1 MAKKEAKL
9 NDFKPEELEAIKSD
23 NKKLNERVDA
33 LAALLGDLEGQVK
46 GLTEKSYPGDIANA
60 IREGF
65 GGLAQ
70 RPVAAP
76 AYVPPPTYQAPS
88 ATVAP
93 ISAPPPGGFQFNLFS
108 IGWKI
113 KGSAPAPANP
123 KWGWAFGYTQ
133 DGGYHPD
140 TATLVQYLEQYGS
153 YSAGGYTV
161 KLGGRDNKLLQLNKN

>member
-1 MAKKEAKL
+1 MPKKEAKL

-23 NKKLNERVDA
+23 NAKLNERVDA

-76 AYVPPPTYQAPS
+76 AYVPP
-88 ATVAP
+88 
-93 ISAPPPGGFQFNLFS
+93 APPVPPAAPTPPAGGFRFDIFS
-108 IGWKI
+108 IGWKQK
-113 KGSAPAPANP
+113 KGDTVPVRPR
-123 KWGWAFGYTQ
+123 WGWAFGYNQ
-133 DGGYHPD
+133 DGGYHAA
-140 TATLVQYLEQYGS
+140 TAPLVQYLEQYGS

-161 KLGGRDNKLLQLNKN
+161 KLGGNDNRLLQLNKN